1 MRSKFNTKPYDR
13 SYLIPTTPD
22 EDFNRMMK
30 EELSV
35 NSFLGAEKDIE
46 IILNRLFV
54 EDKTYSDRLKRLLV
68 INTPDCL
75 IDYKNPVYNEKIN
88 SMGIE
93 ELLKEDYIRLR
104 PKFELSENEEAKSYI
119 HIGFDSFS
127 PTSNREF
134 RNAVLGIDI
143 FSHLDYWDIGNYRQR
158 PIKIMGYIDAILN
171 ESRLTGLGRLQFLGA
186 QASTLKE
193 EFAGYVLLYEIV
205 RGNED
210 YYPDDQTVESFLTAA
225 AEMNEDG

>member
-13 SYLIPTTPD
+13 SHLIPTTPD

-30 EELSV
+30 EELTI

-54 EDKTYSDRLKRLLV
+54 EDATYSDRLKRLLV

-75 IDYKNPVYNEKIN
+75 LDYKNPVYNQKIN
-88 SMGIE
+88 SMDLDKLIE
-93 ELLKEDYIRLR
+93 EDYIRLR

-127 PTSNREF
+127 PTSNNEF
-134 RNAVLGIDI
+134 RDAVLGIDV

-158 PIKIMGYIDAILN
+158 PLKIAGYIDAILN
-171 ESRLTGLGRLQFLGA
+171 KSRLTGLGRLEFLGA

-193 EFAGYVLLYEIV
+193 NFSGYVLLYRIV

-210 YYPDDQTVESFLTAA
+210 FLPDDETVESFITTAN
-225 AEMNEDG
+225 EMNS

>member
-1 MRSKFNTKPYDR
+1 MRSKFNSKPYDR
-13 SYLIPTTPD
+13 SSLIPVTPD

-54 EDKTYSDRLKRLLV
+54 EKPTYADRLKRLLV

-75 IDYKNPVYNEKIN
+75 IDYKNPTYNQKIN

-93 ELLKEDYIRLR
+93 ELIAEDYVRLR
-104 PKFELSENEEAKSYI
+104 PKFELSENEQAKSYI

-127 PTSNREF
+127 PTSNIKF
-134 RNAVLGIDI
+134 RDAILAIDVY
-143 FSHLDYWDIGNYRQR
+143 SHLDYWDIGNYRQR
-158 PIKIMGYIDAILN
+158 PLKIAGYIDAILSD
-171 ESRLTGLGRLQFLGA
+171 SRLTGLGRLEFLAA
-186 QASTLKE
+186 QIATLKE
-193 EFAGYVLLYEIV
+193 NFSGYTLLYRIV
-205 RGNED
+205 HGNED
-210 YYPDDQTVESFLTAA
+210 YLPDDETVKSFIETAN
-225 AEMNEDG
+225 EMI

>member
-1 MRSKFNTKPYDR
+1 MRSKFNDKPYDR
-13 SYLIPTTPD
+13 SYLIPATPD

-30 EELSV
+30 EELTV
-35 NSFLGAEKDIE
+35 NSFLGAEKDIA

-75 IDYKNPVYNEKIN
+75 FDYKNPVYNNKIN
-88 SMGIE
+88 SMGID
-93 ELLKEDYIRLR
+93 ELIEQDYVRLR

-127 PTSNREF
+127 PTSNNKF
-134 RNAVLGIDI
+134 RDAILGIDI
-143 FSHLDYWDIGNYRQR
+143 LSHLDYWDIGNYRQR
-158 PIKIMGYIDAILN
+158 PLKIMGYIDAILSQ
-171 ESRLTGLGRLQFLGA
+171 SRLTGLGRLEFIGA

-193 EFAGYVLLYEIV
+193 NFSGYVLLYRIV

-210 YYPDDQTVESFLTAA
+210 FLPDDDTVESFITTAK
-225 AEMNEDG
+225 EMIE

>member
-22 EDFNRMMK
+22 EEFNKMMK
-30 EELSV
+30 EELTV
-35 NSFLGAEKDIE
+35 NSFLGVEKDIE
-46 IILNRLFV
+46 LILNRLFV
-54 EDKTYSDRLKRLLV
+54 EDPTYSDRLKRLLV
-68 INTPDCL
+68 INTPDCIL
-75 IDYKNPVYNEKIN
+75 DYKNPVYNQKIN
-88 SMGIE
+88 SMDVE
-93 ELLKEDYIRLR
+93 ELIAQDYVRLR

-127 PTSNREF
+127 PTLNNKF
-134 RNAVLGIDI
+134 RDAILGIDVL
-143 FSHLDYWDIGNYRQR
+143 SHLDYWDIGNYRQR

-171 ESRLTGLGRLQFLGA
+171 ESRLTGLGRLEFLGA

-193 EFAGYVLLYEIV
+193 NFSGYVLLYRIV

-210 YYPDDQTVESFLTAA
+210 YLPDDETVESFITTAN
-225 AEMNEDG
+225 EMNE

>member
-13 SYLIPTTPD
+13 SHLIPTTPD

-30 EELSV
+30 EELTI

-54 EDKTYSDRLKRLLV
+54 EDATYSDRLKRLLV

-75 IDYKNPVYNEKIN
+75 LDYKNPVYNQKIN
-88 SMGIE
+88 SMDLDKLIE
-93 ELLKEDYIRLR
+93 EDYIRLR

-127 PTSNREF
+127 PTSNNEF
-134 RNAVLGIDI
+134 RDAVLGIDV
-143 FSHLDYWDIGNYRQR
+143 FSHLDYWNIGNYRQR
-158 PIKIMGYIDAILN
+158 PLKIAGYIDAILN
-171 ESRLTGLGRLQFLGA
+171 KSRLTGLGRLEFLGA

-193 EFAGYVLLYEIV
+193 NFSGYVLLYRIV

-210 YYPDDQTVESFLTAA
+210 FLPDDETVESFITTAN
-225 AEMNEDG
+225 EMNS

>member
-22 EDFNRMMK
+22 EEFNKMMK
-30 EELSV
+30 EELTI
-35 NSFLGAEKDIE
+35 NSFLGVEKDIE
-46 IILNRLFV
+46 LILNRLFV
-54 EDKTYSDRLKRLLV
+54 EDPTYSDRLKRLLV
-68 INTPDCL
+68 INTPDCIL
-75 IDYKNPVYNEKIN
+75 DYKNPVYNQKIN
-88 SMGIE
+88 SMDVE
-93 ELLKEDYIRLR
+93 ELIAQDYVRLR

-127 PTSNREF
+127 PTLNNKF
-134 RNAVLGIDI
+134 RDAILGIDVL
-143 FSHLDYWDIGNYRQR
+143 SHLDYWDIGNYRQR

-171 ESRLTGLGRLQFLGA
+171 ESRLTGLGRLEFLGA

-193 EFAGYVLLYEIV
+193 NFAGYVLLYRIV

-210 YYPDDQTVESFLTAA
+210 YLPDDETVESFITTAN
-225 AEMNEDG
+225 EMND